1 MWEISS
7 WPEECFRCPSCVPW
21 LPCRG
26 KLLMRLRCSLCPWF
40 PGQRVP
46 QYTNL
51 SLQVYT
57 HNYAR
62 MLIGIYRY
70 RQYLTVIAFVFVG
83 LLDVCIRYKHRPVR
97 PEGHTGRGAA
107 SRVVTLVVQVHRAC
121 GLKAAAR
128 YITITDLRTICLFY
142 FIYVW

>member
-1 MWEISS
+1 
-7 WPEECFRCPSCVPW
+7 
-21 LPCRG
+21 
-26 KLLMRLRCSLCPWF
+26 
-40 PGQRVP
+40 
-46 QYTNL
+46 
-51 SLQVYT
+51 
-57 HNYAR
+57 

-107 SRVVTLVVQVHRAC
+107 SRVVTLMVQVHRAC

-128 YITITDLRTICLFY
+128 YITNTDLQKI
-142 FIYVW
+142 